1 MEGITLTLELL
12 TQHASVRKYKPVE
25 LSTEEVQ
32 ELVIAGQHAASSNF
46 VQAYSAIHVTDQ
58 TKKEEL
64 AKLADNEQQFLTA
77 GAVLVL
83 CMDFYRIEKGANL
96 AGQIDYQNAEDLLV
110 AATDVSLFAQ
120 NIVVAAESKEY
131 GICYIGGVRNN
142 PTEISKLLG
151 LPKGVAP
158 MYALTIGVPDEQN
171 EVKPRLPVE
180 AILHENSYDSDK
192 YQTLI
197 PVYDETMNAYYKNRS
212 SNQKNSDW
220 SESMATFLGKPRR
233 LHMKEFL
240 QKQGFDFK

>member
-1 MEGITLTLELL
+1 MTIQLL
-12 TQHASVRKYKPVE
+12 TTHASVRKYKPVT
-25 LSTEEVQ
+25 LSTDEVK
-32 ELVIAGQHAASSNF
+32 ELVSAGQHAASSHF
-46 VQAYSAIHVTDQ
+46 VQAYSVIHVTDPA
-58 TKKEEL
+58 KKEAL
-64 AKLADNEQQFLTA
+64 AEFAMNKQQFSTA

-83 CMDFYRIEKGANL
+83 CMDYYRIEKGANL
-96 AGQIDYQNAEDLLV
+96 AGEIDYRNAEDLLV
-110 AATDVSLFAQ
+110 AATDVALFTQ
-120 NIVVAAESKEY
+120 NIAVAAESKGY

-142 PTEISKLLG
+142 PAEISNLLG

-180 AILHENSYDSDK
+180 AILHENEYDDEK
-192 YQTLI
+192 YESLI
-197 PVYDETMNAYYKNRS
+197 PAYDKTMNEYYQSRS

-220 SESMATFLGKPRR
+220 SESMATFLKKPRR